1 MKGNNM
7 KKLFLIFVLLLGVFL
22 LTSCSC
28 SSDKKT
34 YTCYEYTE
42 SVKYKNTSKFVTLD
56 MFASTY
62 KEIKLYLN
70 YQDHTFKRVGKFRD
84 EVADEIYTGTFE
96 EGEGKLT
103 FSYDSDI
110 KKHFENEWGKEVY
123 VFVGKEL
130 HMTLERG
137 TTAPSGTVWGPI
149 VMKYK

>member
-1 MKGNNM
+1 M
-7 KKLFLIFVLLLGVFL
+7 KKIFLIFVLLLGVFL

-56 MFASTY
+56 MLATTY
-62 KEIKLYLN
+62 KEVKLYLN
-70 YQDHTFKRVGKFRD
+70 YQDHTFKRVSKFQD

-96 EGEGKLT
+96 EGEDKLT
-103 FSYDSDI
+103 FNYDSDI

-123 VFVGKEL
+123 VFVGNEL
-130 HMTLERG
+130 HMRLERG

>member
-1 MKGNNM
+1 M
-7 KKLFLIFVLLLGVFL
+7 KKIFLIFVLLLGVFL

-62 KEIKLYLN
+62 KEVKLYLN
-70 YQDHTFKRVGKFRD
+70 YQDHTFKRVSKFQD

-96 EGEGKLT
+96 EGEDKLT
-103 FSYDSDI
+103 FNYDSDI

-123 VFVGKEL
+123 VFVGNEL
-130 HMTLERG
+130 HMRLERG